1 MTKHF
6 TLEELTRS
14 SFASRNNID
23 NTPNSSVLLTLY
35 DSAINL
41 EYLRVLLGNHP
52 ILITSGYRNYAVNK
66 GAGGSPTSSHM
77 SGSAFDI
84 EFINNRTIQENV
96 NVLLQSKFNY
106 DEIIVYSSYIHIS
119 FRKPFR
125 FKCVYKTNIL

>member
-6 TLEELTRS
+6 SLEELTRS
-14 SFASRNNID
+14 SFAARNKID
-23 NTPNSSVLLTLY
+23 NTPNSSVLQTLY

-41 EYLRVLLGNHP
+41 EYLRMLLGNHP
-52 ILITSGYRNYAVNK
+52 ILVTSGYRNYKVNK
-66 GAGGSPTSSHM
+66 GVGGSLTSSHM
-77 SGSAFDI
+77 TGSAFDI
-84 EFINNRTIQENV
+84 IFLNKRTIQENV

-125 FKCVYKTNIL
+125 FKLIYRT